1 MRDETKN
8 KIVQDRKNGK
18 VYVVLPNGDME
29 EKGIFVGTVAIH
41 KKSWVSENYDDF
53 QELTEKDLHGYVYF
67 GRTPKIK
74 EKEPK
79 VSKIGWMGTSGTEM
93 SDHDY

>member
-1 MRDETKN
+1 MKKQAER

-29 EKGIFVGTVAIH
+29 EKAAFAGTVAVH
-41 KKSWVSENYDDF
+41 LKSWASENYDDF
-53 QELTEKDLHGYVYF
+53 QQLTEDDLYGYVYF

-74 EKEPK
+74 EK
-79 VSKIGWMGTSGTEM
+79 SNIGYMGTSGTEM